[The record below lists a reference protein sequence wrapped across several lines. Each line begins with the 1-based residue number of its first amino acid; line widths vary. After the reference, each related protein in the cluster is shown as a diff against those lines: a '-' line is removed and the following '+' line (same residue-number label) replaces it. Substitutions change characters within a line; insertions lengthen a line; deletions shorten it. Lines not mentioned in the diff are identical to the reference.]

1 MDSSDKDK
9 FGLDKGNT
17 DHLDYPSSTAPPMWR
32 FPIPPLNM
40 VSSDNPHIWDSHSTM
55 AHNLTFHENSLQTS
69 SSSLNATAMREIV
82 SGSPKLGT
90 EGEIGVGRGFEMGW
104 NPLNSMPKG
113 GLFIPTGG
121 PIAPQTLA
129 QFSTD
134 SAFVE
139 RAARFSCF
147 NGDFSDII
155 TPFSV
160 PDVMNSYTKNGGLQ
174 NQMPEILNH
183 NTVTLASNGA
193 QTENNKMDGAEAS
206 REISSSR
213 PLDTSIEACETNFG
227 GMLMASA
234 QKNGDEEREAIGA
247 TNNESD
253 GAEFSGGQDERPS
266 SVENASMSRTLKKR
280 KRSTQAEDQ
289 MEGALNASSDIPN
302 ESVDAK
308 LSGDQNPNPN
318 ASKSAAKQEKDHSQN
333 PDTPKEDYIHVRAR
347 RGQAT
352 NSHSLAE
359 RVRREK
365 ISERMKFLQ
374 DLVPGCNKVT
384 GKAVMLDEIINY
396 VQSLQRQVE
405 FLSMKLAAVNPRLD
419 FNLEGL
425 LQKDILQARGSTSTS
440 VGFTPDMN
448 MAHPHMHPPQQGLV
462 QMGIPGVANP
472 VEMLRRTMNPHLNT
486 MNGYKDSATQVANVW
501 DDDLHNVVQM
511 SFGPSIPFST
521 QELNGSI
528 PPSHMKVEL

>member
-82 SGSPKLGT
+82 SGSPKLAT
-90 EGEIGVGRGFEMGW
+90 EGEIGVERGFEMGW

-147 NGDFSDII
+147 NGNFSDII

-160 PDVMNSYTKNGGLQ
+160 PDVMSYTKNGGLQ

-405 FLSMKLAAVNPRLD
+405 VLSRS
-419 FNLEGL
+419 FRC
-425 LQKDILQARGSTSTS
+425 I
-440 VGFTPDMN
+440 
-448 MAHPHMHPPQQGLV
+448 
-462 QMGIPGVANP
+462 
-472 VEMLRRTMNPHLNT
+472 
-486 MNGYKDSATQVANVW
+486 GY
-501 DDDLHNVVQM
+501 
-511 SFGPSIPFST
+511 PFS
-521 QELNGSI
+521 NFRS
-528 PPSHMKVEL
+528 S